1 MRERPI
7 RSLCQ
12 IGGHK
17 MKYIKLN
24 AFTLDLKLSKNELI
38 VYNYI
43 LTIKDFTG
51 NSIIYLSYNQ
61 ISYETR
67 INRRSMIRTIERLC
81 NKSLI
86 DKKPFKDGIKIYINS
101 EKLKTSE
108 ISLHID
114 ELSKKWNKGA

>member
-24 AFTLDLKLSKNELI
+24 AFTLELDLSKNELI

-51 NSIIYLSYNQ
+51 KDIIYLSYNQ

-67 INRRSMIRTIERLC
+67 INRRSVIRTIENLRDKC
-81 NKSLI
+81 LI
-86 DKKPFKDGIKIYINS
+86 DKKPFKDGIKIIINS
-101 EKLKTSE
+101 ENIKNSE
-108 ISLHID
+108 IDLYLD
-114 ELSKKWNKGA
+114 ELSKKWSKGA